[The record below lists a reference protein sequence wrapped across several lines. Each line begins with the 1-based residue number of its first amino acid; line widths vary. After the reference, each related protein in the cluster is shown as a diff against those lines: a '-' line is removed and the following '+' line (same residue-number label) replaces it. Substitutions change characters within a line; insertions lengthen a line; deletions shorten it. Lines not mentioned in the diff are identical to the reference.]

1 MKGSKLTVQSDEED
15 TEDVEQ
21 EDTPENEFD
30 DAWHI
35 TRWVLG
41 LSRSDTEGFSTAIWY
56 IL

>member
-1 MKGSKLTVQSDEED
+1 MRGSKLTVKSDEEN

-21 EDTPENEFD
+21 ENTPENEFD

-41 LSRSDTEGFSTAIWY
+41 LSGSDTEGFSAAI
-56 IL
+56 